1 METGSVEAVFSAP
14 SHPYTES
21 LLAAVHPPDPDQHPT
36 RLTVPT
42 DGLGQDA
49 AAAPPAEG
57 CPFAPRCHR
66 RIGTLGY
73 RQAPPMRHGSAGG
86 HRILRPH
93 NAAARVASVRAAVG
107 ERGGERA

>member
-21 LLAAVHPPDPDQHPT
+21 LLAAVHPPDPDHHPT
-36 RLTVPT
+36 RLTVPA

-49 AAAPPAEG
+49 DAAPADG

-66 RIGTLGY
+66 RIGTLCY
-73 RQAPPMRHGSAGG
+73 RQAPPLRHGNSDG
-86 HRILRPH
+86 HRIPCPP
-93 NAAARVASVRAAVG
+93 AAAALVAPPPPSPTPTQAK
-107 ERGGERA
+107 